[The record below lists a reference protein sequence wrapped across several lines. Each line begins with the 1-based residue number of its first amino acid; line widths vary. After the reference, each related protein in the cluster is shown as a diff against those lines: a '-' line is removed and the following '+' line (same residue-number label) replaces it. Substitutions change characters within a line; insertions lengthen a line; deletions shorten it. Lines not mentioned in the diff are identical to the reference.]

1 MVYYRPFN
9 QNTMSKLEA
18 NSKKR
23 IGLGRGL
30 GALLDDSEQVQG
42 KGIHASDFAGSLDT
56 VNLMEEISLDF
67 IETNPFQPREHF
79 EQDALQDLAESI
91 RMHGII
97 QPITVRKI
105 APRKFQL
112 ISGERRLQ
120 ASKLA
125 GLRQIPAYVRTAD
138 DQQMIE
144 MALIENIQRE
154 NLNAIEI
161 ALSYKRLMDECQL
174 KQEDL
179 GSRVGKNRSTVT
191 NYMRLLKLPA
201 HIQIAIRDNRLSMG
215 HARSLVSLENAEV
228 QNNLFQKAIS
238 EEWSVRKLEDAVRQS
253 AHQHEE
259 RPSGQANAALHVAEI
274 QALQSQLSS
283 MFPLPVHLK
292 ISEEGKGELK
302 FTFKSKDELIQFI
315 EKVQK

>member
-1 MVYYRPFN
+1 
-9 QNTMSKLEA
+9 MSKLEA

>member
-1 MVYYRPFN
+1 M
-9 QNTMSKLEA
+9 MSKLEA

-30 GALLDDSEQVQG
+30 GALLDDSNQVQG
-42 KGIHASDFAGSLDT
+42 LHASDFAGSMDT

-91 RMHGII
+91 RLHGII

-120 ASKLA
+120 ASKIA
-125 GLRQIPAYVRTAD
+125 GLTQIPAYVRTAD

-259 RPSGQANAALHVAEI
+259 KPNGNASGALNVAEI

-283 MFPLPVHLK
+283 LFPLPVQLK

>member
-1 MVYYRPFN
+1 
-9 QNTMSKLEA
+9 MSKLEA

-125 GLRQIPAYVRTAD
+125 GLKQIPAYVRTAD

-259 RPSGQANAALHVAEI
+259 RPIGQANAALHVAEI